1 MFPIPFFDDSYH
13 RTAPQPHRPADDPGR
28 QLAFLVV
35 QRLARVLGEPARQVT
50 VEAQN
55 RVVLLD
61 GRVDSAATAEAV
73 GGLVWDIPGVA
84 DVRNSLT
91 WPLRARRT
99 G

>member
-13 RTAPQPHRPADDPGR
+13 RPPPNPHRPADDPDR

-35 QRLARVLGEPARQVT
+35 QRLARVLGEPARRMA

-61 GRVDSAATAEAV
+61 GTVDSAATAEIV
-73 GGLVWDIPGVA
+73 GGLVWDVPGVV

-91 WPLRARRT
+91 WPLRT